1 MTGRARGLL
10 ETSKGEM
17 GEAMRGGF
25 NEQGKEV
32 GLTSRVVIG
41 MVWGLGATAAVTGW
55 IMLQPPPRLTTFTV
69 VAGTVK
75 MTGVGWMMGA
85 GFTQGEALAPFL
97 LVGLRLTYGF
107 RKLEGPSEESI
118 NLGAEDEGGAD

>member
-1 MTGRARGLL
+1 MDEATRGWF
-10 ETSKGEM
+10 S
-17 GEAMRGGF
+17 
-25 NEQGKEV
+25 EQGKEV
-32 GLTSRVVIG
+32 GLTRRVVIG

-85 GFTQGEALAPFL
+85 GFTHGEALAPFL

-107 RKLEGPSEESI
+107 RNLEGAREGNI
-118 NLGAEDEGGAD
+118 NLGVEEEGGAD

>member
-1 MTGRARGLL
+1 M
-10 ETSKGEM
+10 
-17 GEAMRGGF
+17 
-25 NEQGKEV
+25 
-32 GLTSRVVIG
+32 G

-85 GFTQGEALAPFL
+85 GFTHGEALAAFL
-97 LVGLRLTYGF
+97 LVGFRLTYGF
-107 RKLEGPSEESI
+107 RNLEGAREGNI
-118 NLGAEDEGGAD
+118 NLGAEEEGGAD